1 MLSTLFGAQLRR
13 FTFGI
18 GKALS
23 RSGVSPNTVTVL
35 GLLLNALVAVVLAS
49 GSFLVG
55 GFLVLLAGM
64 FDMLDGAVARA
75 GGKVSVFGGFLD
87 STLDR
92 YSEAVL
98 FLGLL
103 VYFTRASDSV
113 AVVLIYITMVGS
125 IMTSY
130 ARARAEASGL
140 KNDSGLFQRTERV
153 VLLGLCLIFQAPL
166 LALWTLSI
174 GTNLTAAYRVYA
186 VYKAAH
192 V

>member
-1 MLSTLFGAQLRR
+1 MLSTLFGAQFRR

-35 GLLLNALVAVVLAS
+35 GLLLNALVALVLAS

>member
-1 MLSTLFGAQLRR
+1 VLSTLFGAQFRR

-35 GLLLNALVAVVLAS
+35 GLLLNALVALVLAS

>member
-1 MLSTLFGAQLRR
+1 MLSTLFGAQFRR